1 MKNSPDTLAAIRR
14 VFDKAA
20 SHICSA
26 EPNCCRG
33 CTLARQIPG
42 LLDDI
47 AELSEQLRLAG
58 IDQWATEAELEYV
71 RRDYECQVSGRA
83 ASRGAS

>member
-1 MKNSPDTLAAIRR
+1 MKNSPSTLAAIRS
-14 VFDKAA
+14 VFDEAA

-47 AELSEQLRLAG
+47 AELRAEVARLTPLPDQTYRDGYKTGRMHAG
-58 IDQWATEAELEYV
+58 
-71 RRDYECQVSGRA
+71 GK
-83 ASRGAS
+83 